1 MHSDDNAEKLVLR
14 LRVND
19 IEDDDEETVC
29 MYLKEFED
37 KVLNELALKGVHEVS
52 KVTFTKY
59 NENELNAETGEF
71 VITKDNYMVE
81 TDGVALSKVLTYEK
95 VDHKRTISNDIIEIL
110 KVLGIEA
117 VRMSLI
123 NELRFVLSSYGIY
136 INYRHLSTLCDV
148 MT

>member
-19 IEDDDEETVC
+19 IEDDEEETVC
-29 MYLKEFED
+29 MFLKEFQD
-37 KVLNELALKGVHEVS
+37 KLFHELALKGLHEIT

-59 NENELNAETGEF
+59 DDDYYNPDTGAKE
-71 VITKDNYMVE
+71 KDKNCWLIE
-81 TDGVALSKVLTYEK
+81 TDGVALQKVLGLEGVNYRKT
-95 VDHKRTISNDIIEIL
+95 VSNDIIEIL
-110 KVLGIEA
+110 RVLGIEA

-136 INYRHLSTLCDV
+136 VNYRHLATLCDI